1 MTFKKWEYTNLPPGK
16 SKQENLDHEQWLYPN
31 FLPPTHKQT
40 NQICITYR

>member
-40 NQICITYR
+40 NQICIMYR